1 MQAFPSWQQGERD
14 EYPVLRGAQRADVAI
29 VGGGLTGLT
38 LAAMLSGQGLDVA
51 LVEARRLAT
60 GNTWASTGKVTAQL
74 AEVYPRIAQTVGLEA
89 AGTYARLIHESM
101 HGVASL
107 CGAMGVPCAWQG
119 ISVYSRKEEDDAQL
133 SEIFQAEKNIG
144 LPVQRSGDVGDC
156 PIPVARAIHMQ
167 QEQLVVEP
175 VRYAL
180 ALARLAS
187 QRGCRIWEN
196 SPVRRMEGLRLYTPG
211 GHIEALH
218 VVLATGYPL
227 GTLHLP
233 LLGML
238 EQRLGVT
245 RVLWGGAPFHMS
257 HLAAAENGLNFRP
270 LGDGRM
276 LLSCELSRV
285 GERGLEER
293 FRRLNWQQQRLLR
306 DWQQTEDITRQD
318 VWSEDGLP
326 LIGPV
331 SREDGRT
338 LIATGYSG
346 WGVANSFLAGRIL
359 TGDLLG
365 KPLAEAAL
373 FEPARKYPG
382 RLLATMKGSAKSAGA
397 LAAGLMRFGAPICP
411 HMGCRLRYDL
421 EERQWECPCHGS
433 TFTVLGETTHGP
445 AIKDANVSRRQR
457 PDA

>member
-74 AEVYPRIAQTVGLEA
+74 AEVYPRIAQTVGLDA
-89 AGTYARLIHESM
+89 ASTYARLIHESM

-107 CGAMGVPCAWQG
+107 CGAVGVPCAWQG
-119 ISVYSRKEEDDAQL
+119 ISVYSRKEEDDAKL
-133 SEIFQAEKNIG
+133 SEIFQAEKDIG

-156 PIPVARAIHMQ
+156 PIPAARAIHLQ
-167 QEQLVVEP
+167 QQLLVEP

-180 ALARLAS
+180 ALARLATL
-187 QRGCRIWEN
+187 RGCRIWEN
-196 SPVRRMEGLRLYTPG
+196 SPMRRLEGLRLYTPG

-227 GTLHLP
+227 GTVHLP

-245 RVLWGGAPFHMS
+245 RVLQGGAPFHMS

-270 LGDGRM
+270 VSDDRM

-293 FRRLNWQQQRLLR
+293 FRRLNWRQQRLLR

-326 LIGPV
+326 LIGPI
-331 SREDGRT
+331 SRDEGRT

-359 TGDLLG
+359 TGHLLG
-365 KPLAEAAL
+365 QHLAEAPL
-373 FEPARKYPG
+373 FEPFRKYTG
-382 RLLATMKGSAKSAGA
+382 RTLVTVKGSAKSAGA
-397 LAAGLMRFGAPICP
+397 LAAGLMRFGAPVIC
-411 HMGCRLRYDL
+411 GR
-421 EERQWECPCHGS
+421 
-433 TFTVLGETTHGP
+433 
-445 AIKDANVSRRQR
+445 I
-457 PDA
+457 